1 MFTGAFRLMLA
12 DIRDAITTVIGAHQE
27 IADDDL
33 AQIVRAMLN
42 AEKQY
47 LREVAG
53 LDDDELARG
62 LPSAPAA
69 RSALRHRRCSARSGI
84 RRGGGDEP
92 TLSRHNPLAAPR
104 HIPVHPV

>member
-1 MFTGAFRLMLA
+1 MWTGAFRLMLA

-53 LDDDELARG
+53 LDDDELDR
-62 LPSAPAA
+62 AA
-69 RSALRHRRCSARSGI
+69 SRALRQHALR
-84 RRGGGDEP
+84 
-92 TLSRHNPLAAPR
+92 
-104 HIPVHPV
+104 